1 MRVFIPHPL
10 VAALEP
16 QRRQVSGIVG
26 SINSSLVAHWL
37 CGSRQCDRQSPT
49 GRVNFLK
56 ACIGYTPVFMIS
68 SLLVQPYLM

>member
-16 QRRQVSGIVG
+16 QRHLVSGMIG
-26 SINSSLVAHWL
+26 SINSCLVAHWH
-37 CGSRQCDRQSPT
+37 CGNRQCDRQSPT
-49 GRVNFLK
+49 RRVNFRE

-68 SLLVQPYLM
+68 SLLAQPYLM